1 MMIQK
6 ETRLKVVD
14 NSGVQEIGCIDIIG
28 RGDCRFAGLGDEIVA
43 STKHVTPDSP
53 IAKGV
58 VIRAVIVRCKSPTA
72 RPDGTYI
79 SFDENAA
86 VIVDDQQDPRG
97 TRVFGPVAREL
108 RERGFLRIISLA
120 PEVV

>member
-28 RGDCRFAGLGDEIVA
+28 LGACRFAGLGDEIVA

-86 VIVDDQQDPRG
+86 VIVDEQQDPRG

>member
-72 RPDGTYI
+72 RPW
-79 SFDENAA
+79 
-86 VIVDDQQDPRG
+86 
-97 TRVFGPVAREL
+97 
-108 RERGFLRIISLA
+108 
-120 PEVV
+120 

>member
-1 MMIQK
+1 MIQK

-28 RGDCRFAGLGDEIVA
+28 RGACRFAGLGDEIVA
-43 STKHVTPDSP
+43 STKQVTPDSP
-53 IAKGV
+53 IAKGL
-58 VIRAVIVRCKSPTA
+58 VIRAVIVRCKAPTA

-108 RERGFLRIISLA
+108 RERGFMRIISLA